1 MPFHRAKASVYE
13 ATDYAGECLST
24 GWEGHTQRSDV
35 KMLMGIEK
43 METYVRLCKHP
54 VTRREDW
61 GRGTR
66 VPVTHD

>member
-1 MPFHRAKASVYE
+1 MPFHRAK

-24 GWEGHTQRSDV
+24 GWEEHTQRSDV

-54 VTRREDW
+54 VTRREGW

>member
-1 MPFHRAKASVYE
+1 MYE
-13 ATDYAGECLST
+13 ARVYAGEFLST
-24 GWEGHTQRSDV
+24 GWEGRTQRSDV

-43 METYVRLCKHP
+43 MEAYVRLCKHP
-54 VTRREDW
+54 VTRREGW